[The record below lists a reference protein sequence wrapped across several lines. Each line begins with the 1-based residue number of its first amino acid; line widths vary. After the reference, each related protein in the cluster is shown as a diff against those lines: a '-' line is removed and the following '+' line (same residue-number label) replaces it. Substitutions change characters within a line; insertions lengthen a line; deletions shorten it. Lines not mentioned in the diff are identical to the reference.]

1 MATRIQEIKKKIQDC
16 ERGQGQMDSGPGQV
30 FLHDRLDQL
39 VRIKEKEELQATLLK
54 LRDLQHQLEDLQSE
68 NKTLGESLSQQTE
81 KLEACRQEKEFAEL
95 ELNDLK
101 NVVTELENKYQHTHA
116 EKMELRTRVYA
127 VQRDNAHL
135 QV

>member
-1 MATRIQEIKKKIQDC
+1 
-16 ERGQGQMDSGPGQV
+16 MDSGPGQV

-68 NKTLGESLSQQTE
+68 NKTLGQCLSQQTE

-101 NVVTELENKYQHTHA
+101 NVVSELENKYQHTCT
-116 EKMELRTRVYA
+116 EKRELRTRVYA
-127 VQRDNAHL
+127 VQMDNAHL